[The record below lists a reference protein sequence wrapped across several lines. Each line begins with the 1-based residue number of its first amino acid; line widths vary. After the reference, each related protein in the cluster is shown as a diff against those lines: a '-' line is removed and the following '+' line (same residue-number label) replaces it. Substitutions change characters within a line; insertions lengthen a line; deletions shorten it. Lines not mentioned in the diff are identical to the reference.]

1 MAFLYVKFHQ
11 RDFFFSMGSL
21 YCPLSSRVFYRSLDS
36 SIRDIFACG
45 IQNPRF

>member
-11 RDFFFSMGSL
+11 RDFFLMGSL
-21 YCPLSSRVFYRSLDS
+21 YCPLSSRVLYRSLDS
-36 SIRDIFACG
+36 AIRDIFACG

>member
-11 RDFFFSMGSL
+11 RDFFSMGSL
-21 YCPLSSRVFYRSLDS
+21 HCPLSSRVPCRSLDS
-36 SIRDIFACG
+36 AIRDIFACG